1 MTDTPLQ
8 EELEKRQRNLESV
21 ARHLTD
27 GPAEPPSTEPT
38 DPKPRRNWASL
49 GTFGLLAAALL
60 GKVKL
65 LIPLLKFTKLSTLL
79 TMFFAVWVYAQLWG
93 YKFAI
98 GFILLIYVHEMG
110 HAIVLAQQG
119 IPAGAPIFIPFV
131 GAVIS
136 MRKLPPNAYVEALV
150 GIGGPILGSVG
161 ALFCLLVGMWTDSL
175 LWFALASTGFMLN
188 LFNLIP
194 ISPLDGGRI
203 VGVVSRWIWL
213 LGYIIGIAVFLV
225 THSPILF
232 LILLLGLFS
241 LGRNLKEPRP
251 GYFDVPAARRVSI
264 GVAYFALLGLLAL
277 GMWFADLHLVEVTQ
291 AL

>member
-1 MTDTPLQ
+1 MTTGRSRD
-8 EELEKRQRNLESV
+8 ELEKRQRNLGSV
-21 ARHLTD
+21 ARHLVH
-27 GPAEPPSTEPT
+27 GPAEPAPTKMPSG
-38 DPKPRRNWASL
+38 KSGRKWAAL
-49 GTFGLLAAALL
+49 GPVGLAAAFIL
-60 GKVKL
+60 GKAKL
-65 LIPLLKFTKLSTLL
+65 LIPLVKFTKLSTLL

-110 HAIVLAQQG
+110 HALVLAHQG

-131 GAVIS
+131 GAMIS

-150 GIGGPILGSVG
+150 GIGGPILGSIG
-161 ALFCLLVGMWTDSL
+161 ALACLLVGMWTDSL
-175 LWFALASTGFMLN
+175 FWFALAYTGFLLN

-213 LGYIIGIAVFLV
+213 LGYIIGGAVFLA
-225 THSPILF
+225 TYSPILF

-241 LGRNLKEPRP
+241 LGRTLREPRP
-251 GYFDVPAARRVSI
+251 GYFDVAPARRLSI
-264 GVAYFALLGLLAL
+264 GIAYFVLLGLLAL
-277 GMWFADLHLVEVTQ
+277 GMWFAELHLAEITEG
-291 AL
+291 L